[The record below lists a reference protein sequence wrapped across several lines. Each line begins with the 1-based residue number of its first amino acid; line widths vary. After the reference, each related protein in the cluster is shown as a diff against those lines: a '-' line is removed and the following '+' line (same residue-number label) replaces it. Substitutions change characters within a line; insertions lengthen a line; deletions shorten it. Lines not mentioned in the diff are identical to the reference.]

1 MNFFLLFLAS
11 TVLSFVPVEKNYET
25 VIVNKGGGTVLK
37 CTTVKEA
44 LGCSFISPK
53 GKNYNMLRDAAYE
66 QGRIQQEEL
75 NYLQSVAEIL
85 LFLLLKEQDFNAV
98 PFRGLAR
105 FFYVPRLPMIPQ
117 LLKSTRGVLLR

>member
-1 MNFFLLFLAS
+1 MNDFSLLFLAL

-37 CTTVKEA
+37 CITVKEA
-44 LGCSFISPK
+44 LGCSFISPE

-75 NYLQSVAEIL
+75 NFNDCAVKITDIREYESGKWECSVTVKVGFCI
-85 LFLLLKEQDFNAV
+85 N
-98 PFRGLAR
+98 
-105 FFYVPRLPMIPQ
+105 
-117 LLKSTRGVLLR
+117 